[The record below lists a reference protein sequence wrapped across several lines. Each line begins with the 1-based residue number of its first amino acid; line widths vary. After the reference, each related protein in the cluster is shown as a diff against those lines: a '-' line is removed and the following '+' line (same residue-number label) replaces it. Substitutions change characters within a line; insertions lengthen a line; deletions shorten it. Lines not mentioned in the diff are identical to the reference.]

1 MKNNVWFIS
10 DLHFS
15 HMNSLYFKPK
25 RREACGISLE
35 QLQEGNKKELL
46 QIHDDWLIK
55 KWNSTI
61 KKDDMVYIIG
71 DFCLAKKADTE
82 KLLQKLHGKK
92 WLIRGNHDKSCNG
105 LENYFMWVGDIKEA
119 KFNHDQFPF
128 IKEGETFCVEMCH
141 YPLMTW
147 NRRPHGTFHAHA
159 HTHGALDSINKE
171 SKELRVDVGLDAELS
186 GYEFISLEKLYG
198 YARRIITDAG
208 CETFQEYIDK
218 LMLKQGYRI

>member
-1 MKNNVWFIS
+1 MKNNVWFIA
-10 DLHFS
+10 DTHFG
-15 HMNSLYFKPK
+15 HLNSAYLKPK
-25 RREACGISLE
+25 RREAAGITLE
-35 QLQEGNKKELL
+35 ELQTGDKRELVEK
-46 QIHDDWLIK
+46 HDKWLLD

-141 YPLMTW
+141 FPMVAW
-147 NRRPHGTFHAHA
+147 NRRPHGTVHAA
-159 HTHGALDSINKE
+159 GHTHGACDLINKE
-171 SKELRVDVGLDAELS
+171 SRELRVDVGLDAELS
-186 GYEFISLEKLYG
+186 GYEFISLEKLYNHF
-198 YARRIITDAG
+198 RKIVTDAG
-208 CETFQEYIDK
+208 FETFQEYIDD